1 MAHAV
6 IERFGDL
13 EDSFAEL
20 AGRNGRLQARFCAAA
35 ALDCDLDTGTLMRRV
50 QREREALDA
59 GLSRWRTP
67 GPQMRLVFAT
77 ALVASNRDAGL
88 FLMTKDTL
96 KETRS
101 RRGGRR
107 LQDGGACAALVL
119 AASGGSPSHSDM
131 FYDILSAIAAPWW
144 RRYPQVEEACAAA
157 FAAQGETPDTA
168 QKKLSHTRIMM
179 DAAGVP
185 GRFIDKA
192 MHDVALTEPDPDTF
206 ARSWTALNVAARS
219 RKGLVRHSGFDGLAR
234 LAAEVEDGSEAAD
247 ALIEASEAVKEM
259 RPRVSGIA
267 AGKLALRLAAA
278 MSGSRSPGGAAR
290 DLSAIYAM
298 QAAVIAA
305 TTAGAVAVVAAT

>member
-6 IERFGDL
+6 IERFQAL
-13 EDSFAEL
+13 ENAYAEI

-35 ALDCDLDTGTLMRRV
+35 ALESDLPVDTLIHRT
-50 QREREALDA
+50 QREKDGLDS

-67 GPQMRLVFAT
+67 GPPMRLVYAA
-77 ALVASNRDAGL
+77 ALAASGRDAGL
-88 FLMTKDTL
+88 FLHAKEAL

-101 RRGGRR
+101 RRGGRS

-119 AASGGSPSHSDM
+119 VASGGSPSHSDM
-131 FYDILSAIAAPWW
+131 FYDILAAISAPWW
-144 RRYPQVEEACAAA
+144 RRQPQDEEACAAA
-157 FAAQGETPDTA
+157 LAAAGETPDSA
-168 QKKLSHTRIMM
+168 QDAISKARLMM

-192 MHDVALTEPDPDTF
+192 VHDVALCQPDPDTF
-206 ARSWTALNVAARS
+206 ARTWTALNVAARS
-219 RKGLVRHSGFDGLAR
+219 RKGLVRHSGYDGLAK
-234 LAAEVEDGSEAAD
+234 LAAQVEDGSQAAD
-247 ALIEASEAVKEM
+247 ALIEASEAIKAM
-259 RPRVSGIA
+259 RPRVSGVA
-267 AGKLALRLAAA
+267 AGRLALRLAVSMCGA
-278 MSGSRSPGGAAR
+278 RSPGGAAR